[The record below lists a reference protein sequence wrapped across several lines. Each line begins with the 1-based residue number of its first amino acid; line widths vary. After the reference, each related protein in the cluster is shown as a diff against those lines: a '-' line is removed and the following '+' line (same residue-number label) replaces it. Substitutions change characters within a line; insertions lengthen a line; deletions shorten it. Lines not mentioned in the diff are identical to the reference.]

1 MSAQPLLKSARTIRL
16 TEDFAVLH
24 QETANQISRAWL
36 REMSL
41 LKNSDVNCPAKWYSR
56 VIKVVQAISILEAV
70 LSQHNVFG
78 PAPEYSH
85 VNAPAPHGHIYNS
98 AVAAAFAR

>member
-24 QETANQISRAWL
+24 QETANQISRARL
-36 REMSL
+36 REMPL
-41 LKNSDVNCPAKWYSR
+41 LKNFDVNCPAKRYSCI
-56 VIKVVQAISILEAV
+56 IKVVQAVRVLEAV

-78 PAPEYSH
+78 FVPE
-85 VNAPAPHGHIYNS
+85 
-98 AVAAAFAR
+98 